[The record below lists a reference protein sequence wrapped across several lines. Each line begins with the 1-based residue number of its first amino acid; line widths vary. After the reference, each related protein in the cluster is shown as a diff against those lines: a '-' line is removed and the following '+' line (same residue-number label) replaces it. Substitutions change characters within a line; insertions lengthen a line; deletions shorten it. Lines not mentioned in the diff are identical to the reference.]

1 MKVGDLGT
9 MKRRKLP
16 NESREKKL
24 LIDKFFHSFSLRLKP
39 NWSLSYDCQFRERR
53 KVAKLTVFVIAA
65 IHSLIIFTV
74 CVERW
79 AEGAAN
85 EKNGNSFALISSDSL
100 AKFVIFIQAALD
112 DIANERRNFLRIFFF
127 VFLSPKPV
135 RNPFKTISQE
145 TICLMFSYLA
155 HPQSLAVSDGLKWAL
170 SNRPNFLFGLRQHP
184 VDFRAFPSRAQRD

>member
-9 MKRRKLP
+9 TKRRKLP

-39 NWSLSYDCQFRERR
+39 NWSLSYDCQFKERQKSR
-53 KVAKLTVFVIAA
+53 QTYSFRYRCHPLADYFYG
-65 IHSLIIFTV
+65 V

-155 HPQSLAVSDGLKWAL
+155 HPQSLAVSDGLNELYRTDLTSCSDCA
-170 SNRPNFLFGLRQHP
+170 SIQ
-184 VDFRAFPSRAQRD
+184 